1 MYFGDKRHLSKASQ
15 MFELDHQLAQDIVD
29 RAMAIL
35 PYNVNV
41 MDNQGLILGS
51 GESNRIN
58 TRHEGAQLVLTN
70 HRVVE
75 IDEQAAQNLKGV
87 QMGINL
93 PLMHDGRLVG
103 VLGITGEPQKLRT
116 YAELVRM
123 TAEMLVAQ
131 SHMQIEQ
138 QWRRQR
144 SEDVLAMLLSEA
156 SHSPRIVDEARQLGL
171 KPQMM
176 RTPVLIKLDEV
187 LATSSLADWL
197 KSRYPD
203 SWCLSPSESL
213 LLWCC
218 PSNLIPHPE
227 KLIEKFKS
235 QGWKVGFL
243 AYGVQAQTL
252 EKLRQGYRRVAELL
266 SYAEA
271 FRPQQ
276 KWLSLT
282 KYQLPSFLWA
292 HRQDGVLE
300 AILAPLLQL
309 QSKDSSGQLM
319 RTLRAWCLHHGQAQ
333 PCAEALGI
341 HRNSLR
347 YRLERIKELCGKDL
361 MRLDDLLDLYL
372 GTLLLPHNE
381 STSSPCAS
389 A

>member
-1 MYFGDKRHLSKASQ
+1 
-15 MFELDHQLAQDIVD
+15 MFELDHLLAQNIVD

-58 TRHEGAQLVLTN
+58 TRHEGAQLVLAN

-87 QMGINL
+87 QAGINL
-93 PLMHDGRLVG
+93 PLMHDGRLIG
-103 VLGITGEPQKLRT
+103 VLGITGEPQTLRT

-138 QWRRQR
+138 QWRKQR
-144 SEDVLAMLLSEA
+144 SEDVLAMLLGEA
-156 SHSPRIVDEARQLGL
+156 GSSPRLVDEARQLGL
-171 KPQMM
+171 KPQLV
-176 RTPVLIKLDEV
+176 RTPLLIKLDDE
-187 LATSSLADWL
+187 LTSSALADWL

-203 SWCLSPSESL
+203 SWCLSPSPSS

-218 PSNLIPHPE
+218 PSSLIQRPE
-227 KLIEKFKS
+227 KILEKLES
-235 QGWKVGFL
+235 QGWKVALIACGIR
-243 AYGVQAQTL
+243 AETL
-252 EKLRQGYRRVAELL
+252 EDLRRGYRRVAELL
-266 SYAEA
+266 AYAEA
-271 FRPQQ
+271 VRAQQ
-276 KWLSLT
+276 KFLPLAR
-282 KYQLPSFLWA
+282 YQLPSFLWA
-292 HRQDGVLE
+292 HREDGVVDAL
-300 AILAPLLQL
+300 LAPLLEIQA
-309 QSKDSSGQLM
+309 KDSSGQLM

-347 YRLERIKELCGKDL
+347 YRLERITELSGKD
-361 MRLDDLLDLYL
+361 MTRLDELLELYL
-372 GTLLLPHNE
+372 GVLLLPHTE
-381 STSSPCAS
+381 SAS
-389 A
+389 